1 MEKKNILV
9 VDDEERI
16 VEFVESYLVKNG
28 YNVIKAY
35 NGREALDKFNSNDIN
50 LIVLDLMMP
59 DITGEEVC
67 TEIRKSSRV
76 PIIMLTAKVEEE
88 NILKGLDIGADDYIT
103 KPFSPRQLVA
113 RVGAILRRTD
123 GENYSVSSFLS
134 FNSGELTI
142 DTIKYEVIKKGE
154 VIDLTPNEY
163 RILYTLAKSPK
174 RVFSRDDLIDI
185 AMGDDFSGY
194 DRAIDSHIKNLRR
207 KIEEDTKNNQYILT
221 VHGLGYKFGGE
232 NEI

>member
-35 NGREALDKFNSNDIN
+35 NGREALHKFNSSNID

-232 NEI
+232 NEV